1 MDAYACW
8 LAGMTGVESAW
19 RGDLWRLLQ
28 LLQEQNQTARPRELV
43 QEMYRMQDGALM
55 MLVHQAVTREGRAAG
70 LMQFLQEGR
79 RQEPERIL
87 ERLQRQRITCAGF
100 YEEEFPE
107 ELRHIPDP
115 PLALY
120 WKGRLPDAARP
131 SLAIIGARMSSP
143 YGRSQARDFAIEL
156 ARNGVQIVSGM
167 AKGIDGIA
175 GLAALEVSDDSY
187 AVLGSGV
194 DVCYPP
200 DNRQL
205 YDQLVSRG
213 GVISEFPPGTDAVR
227 TNFPQ
232 RNRIISALARAV
244 LVIEAREKS
253 GTLITVDM
261 AVEQGRDIFALPG
274 RVTDRTSHGC
284 NELIRQ
290 GAFPATS
297 PDDILTYMYS
307 ETAMNVR
314 LQNHTMEEAVIPE
327 ETVERIERRRKEAA
341 ARSEAAQARIEQRLR
356 AMGAVEQTVYELLD
370 ASTPSAIDALVD
382 PVRERLERRVSFSEI
397 MRAVTMLL
405 MAGLVREL
413 RVGNYVKVAAG
424 S

>member
-8 LAGMTGVESAW
+8 FIGLTGVESAW
-19 RGDLWRLLQ
+19 RGDLRRVLQ
-28 LLQEQNQTARPRELV
+28 TLELQNTSARISDLVSELYHM
-43 QEMYRMQDGALM
+43 EERSLM
-55 MLVHQAVTREGRAAG
+55 LLVHQAVSKERRASM
-70 LMQFLQEGR
+70 LLEFLIKR
-79 RQEPERIL
+79 RRRNPEQIL
-87 ERLQRQRITCAGF
+87 EELLAQGISCAGF

-107 ELRHIPDP
+107 MLRHIPDP
-115 PLALY
+115 PIGLY
-120 WKGRLPDAARP
+120 WKGRLPDPARP

-167 AKGIDGIA
+167 ARGIDGIA
-175 GLAALEVSDDSY
+175 GGAALEVSDDSY
-187 AVLGSGV
+187 AVLGCGV
-194 DVCYPP
+194 DICYPP
-200 DNRQL
+200 ENKEL
-205 YDQLVSRG
+205 YERLSARG
-213 GVISEFPPGTDAVR
+213 GVISEFPPGTAATR

-232 RNRIISALARAV
+232 RNRIISGLSQVV

-297 PDDILTYMYS
+297 PDDLLTFLYS
-307 ETAMNVR
+307 ETAEHVR
-314 LQNHTMEEAVIPE
+314 VRNHTQEAAIPE
-327 ETVERIERRRKEAA
+327 DTAQIIARRRENAA
-341 ARSEAAQARIEQRLR
+341 ARDAAAAARLQQRLQ

-370 ASTPSAIDALVD
+370 EATPSGIDALVD
-382 PVRERLERRVSFSEI
+382 PVRERLQRRVSFSEI

-405 MAGLVREL
+405 MAGLVKEL
-413 RVGNYVKVAAG
+413 RVGNYIRVAA
-424 S
+424 SS